1 MDVMSLRNLV
11 HNGWTIAN
19 RKLLTQTIGKEEFR
33 RICTAAKSFEA
44 SRKDIPSLANTGHSI
59 FIPWGE
65 VKLLNNKGN
74 PRLDFPASVSDLYKR
89 NNKLMFEGKDINLVN
104 IVGKLRDFEQKTV
117 RFFER
122 SKELP
127 KSALESKTMKKL
139 YSPEFKVPQGKN
151 EDGYFVTTI
160 IDKATGKPVKAY
172 VRSNGEDP
180 YGCEEWLFFTKDL
193 ENNYHMIGRR
203 SFRVDKMAKRIT
215 PGWMDSEEG
224 SAKYAGIG
232 LRGHQLAVERMM
244 QENLDSVEVLSLA
257 NAFPFHY
264 KSGFRIIPQEVKVSK
279 SKLDDVIK
287 LWNKETGIDE
297 KLLRENV
304 VAKAVNEETVSVSSL
319 TLENFR
325 KLLYLKNN
333 GRYVTGDTPM
343 ELHGEWL
350 EKWKQMALSQPILPH
365 DSLCLNA

>member
-19 RKLLTQTIGKEEFR
+19 RKLLTRTIGKEEFS
-33 RICTAAKSFEA
+33 RICTAAKSVQA
-44 SRKDIPSLANTGHSI
+44 SRKDIPSLANTGHPI

-74 PRLDFPASVSDLYKR
+74 PRLDFPANVGSLYKR

-139 YSPEFKVPQGKN
+139 YSPEFKIPQGKN

-172 VRSNGEDP
+172 VRTTGENQ

-193 ENNYHMIGRR
+193 DNNYNMIGRR
-203 SFRVDKMAKRIT
+203 SFRVNKMAKKIT

-297 KLLRENV
+297 KLLREHV
-304 VAKAVNEETVSVSSL
+304 VAKAVNKETVSVSSL